1 MTFLSLN
8 DWKES
13 LITWKTFEELYLEMD
28 LRNTIQ
34 KDELVD
40 IRWYRMLIIS
50 ISVIDTHDE

>member
-1 MTFLSLN
+1 M
-8 DWKES
+8 
-13 LITWKTFEELYLEMD
+13 ITWKTFEEFNLEMD

>member
-1 MTFLSLN
+1 M
-8 DWKES
+8 
-13 LITWKTFEELYLEMD
+13 IPWKTYEEFSLEMD